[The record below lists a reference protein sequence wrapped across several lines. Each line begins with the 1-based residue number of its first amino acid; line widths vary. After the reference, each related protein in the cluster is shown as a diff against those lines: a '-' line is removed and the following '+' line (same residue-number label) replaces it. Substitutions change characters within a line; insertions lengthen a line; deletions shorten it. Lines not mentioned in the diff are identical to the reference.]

1 MSIKSKFD
9 FATAKKYY
17 ETKFPMHK
25 LEKASNFSDPC
36 TINCHIHGEV
46 EVTSYMSLVTSLYG
60 CPLCGKHNRNK
71 IRDKNKSM
79 LAIASKIKAAN
90 ERYSAKFPN
99 KKLVSYTDSGST
111 YSIDCEIHGKVT
123 TTYAKILNSDFR
135 CPKCVRESVVV
146 ERKAKSLET
155 HKAKYEERFPENKLV
170 HYESSKKPCS
180 IICHVHGLVENLN
193 YNSIIKSSTGCPLC
207 GKKTRIKKEAT
218 VAKRIQE
225 VKDKYR
231 KRFPNNLLIDYTS
244 ATSTCTIICS
254 IHGEQKGIYANFMR
268 SKYGCPKCA
277 QLAVE
282 ANIYAHQK
290 AVQAV
295 KAQQYN
301 PDFDHHTLNKLN
313 RMLKE
318 SSVEYV
324 VKQLS
329 TNEPRVENSL
339 DDNQVNERK
348 PEPKVEDIPTPEPK
362 VENPPTTEPN
372 VKYLVKHLQTTE
384 PIIYDSVEELPNED
398 FVLVPFYND
407 IRLSAG
413 SGQFPTDL
421 ETRPIPLSR
430 LDLQKKGINPKNV
443 ICCKVRGDSM
453 EPMLQDGAMV
463 GIDMSDTEVKAG
475 KIYAFVESDGTLRIK
490 SLIQQENGS
499 FKIHSINFAY
509 PTEVVK
515 AKDIKVIGR
524 LFWASTI
531 F

>member
-1 MSIKSKFD
+1 MSIRSKFD
-9 FATAKKYY
+9 FATAKKNY
-17 ETKFPMHK
+17 ETEFPLNK
-25 LEKASNFSDPC
+25 LEKASNLYDPC

-46 EVTSYMSLVTSLYG
+46 EASSYMHLVKSLYG
-60 CPLCGKHNRNK
+60 CPLCGKHNKGTYNNISVIANK
-71 IRDKNKSM
+71 FKV
-79 LAIASKIKAAN
+79 AS
-90 ERYSAKFPN
+90 ERYSAKYPD
-99 KKLVSYTDSGST
+99 KKLLSYTGSDGKYT
-111 YSIDCEIHGKVT
+111 IDCEIHGKVT
-123 TTYAKILNSDFR
+123 TTFAKIINSDFG
-135 CPKCVRESVVV
+135 CPQCVKESEIE
-146 ERKAKSLET
+146 ERKAKVLET
-155 HKAKYEERFPENKLV
+155 HKARYEERFPENKLV
-170 HYESSKKPCS
+170 HYESSTKPCS

-193 YNSIIKSSTGCPLC
+193 YANIVRSTTGCPLC
-207 GKKTRIKKEAT
+207 GQTTRKHRKST

-231 KRFPNNLLIDYTS
+231 KKFPNNQLIDYTS

-254 IHGEQKGIYANFMR
+254 IHGEQKGIYANLMR
-268 SKYGCPKCA
+268 SKFGCPECA
-277 QLAVE
+277 DLAVKTKRS
-282 ANIYAHQK
+282 AYKNAI
-290 AVQAV
+290 QAV
-295 KAQQYN
+295 KAGRYN
-301 PDFDHHTLNKLN
+301 QDFDHHILNELN
-313 RMLKE
+313 RRLKE
-318 SSVEYV
+318 SSAEYV

-329 TNEPRVENSL
+329 TNEPRIENSL
-339 DDNQVNERK
+339 DDNQVNERN
-348 PEPKVEDIPTPEPK
+348 PEPK
-362 VENPPTTEPN
+362 VENPPTIDPSVE
-372 VKYLVKHLQTTE
+372 YLVQHLQTTE

-490 SLIQQENGS
+490 SLIQMENGS

-509 PTEVVK
+509 PTEIVK

>member
-9 FATAKKYY
+9 FATAKKNY

-60 CPLCGKHNRNK
+60 CPLCGKQNRNK
-71 IRDKNKSM
+71 NRDKNKSIS
-79 LAIASKIKAAN
+79 AIASKIKAAN

-135 CPKCVRESVVV
+135 CPKCVKESTIV
-146 ERKAKSLET
+146 ERKAKSLEI
-155 HKAKYEERFPENKLV
+155 HKTRYEEKFPENKLV
-170 HYESSKKPCS
+170 HYEGSKKPCS
-180 IICHVHGLVENLN
+180 IICHVHGLVENLK
-193 YNSIIKSSTGCPLC
+193 YDSIIRSTTGCPLC
-207 GKKTRIKKEAT
+207 GKKVRTKKEAT
-218 VAKRIQE
+218 VAKRRQE
-225 VKDKYR
+225 IKDKYR
-231 KRFPNNLLIDYTS
+231 KKFPNNQLIDYTS
-244 ATSTCTIICS
+244 STSTCTIICS
-254 IHGEQKGIYANFMR
+254 IHGEQKGIYARVIN

-277 QLAVE
+277 HLAVK
-282 ANIYAHQK
+282 ANMYAHKK

-301 PDFDHHTLNKLN
+301 PDFDHYTLNKLN
-313 RMLKE
+313 RIMKE

-329 TNEPRVENSL
+329 TNEP
-339 DDNQVNERK
+339 
-348 PEPKVEDIPTPEPK
+348 K
-362 VENPPTTEPN
+362 VENPPTIDPN

-524 LFWASTI
+524 LFWASTT

>member
-1 MSIKSKFD
+1 MSIRSKFD
-9 FATAKKYY
+9 FAIAKKNY
-17 ETKFPMHK
+17 ETQFPLNK
-25 LEKASNFSDPC
+25 LEKAGNLYDPC

-46 EVTSYMSLVTSLYG
+46 EVTSYMHLTVSLYG
-60 CPLCGKHNRNK
+60 CPLCGKQNK
-71 IRDKNKSM
+71 GKNKSVS
-79 LAIASKIKAAN
+79 AIASKIKVLSD
-90 ERYSAKFPN
+90 RYTAKFPN
-99 KKLVSYTDSGST
+99 KKLVSYKNARTPCT
-111 YSIDCEIHGKVT
+111 VECEIHGKVT
-123 TTYAKILNSDFR
+123 GLYPAIINSYSG
-135 CPKCVRESVVV
+135 CPECDIENAVAL
-146 ERKAKSLET
+146 RKAKLLEI
-155 HKAKYEERFPENKLV
+155 HKTRYEERFPENKLV

-180 IICHVHGLVENLN
+180 IICHVHGLVENLR
-193 YNSIIKSSTGCPLC
+193 YDSIIRSTTGCPLC
-207 GKKTRIKKEAT
+207 GLMTRKRKEAT

-225 VKDKYR
+225 IKDKYR
-231 KRFPNNLLIDYTS
+231 KKFPNNKLIDYTDF
-244 ATSTCTIICS
+244 TSTCTIICS
-254 IHGEQKGIYANFMR
+254 IHGEQKGIYARVIN
-268 SKYGCPKCA
+268 SKYGCPECA
-277 QLAVE
+277 QLAVR
-282 ANIYAHQK
+282 ANMYAHKK

-301 PDFDHHTLNKLN
+301 PDFDHHTLNELN
-313 RMLKE
+313 RIMKE

-324 VKQLS
+324 VKHL
-329 TNEPRVENSL
+329 PI
-339 DDNQVNERK
+339 
-348 PEPKVEDIPTPEPK
+348 PEPKPEDTQTESKPEDIPTPEPK
-362 VENPPTTEPN
+362 TEDPPTTEPN
-372 VKYLVKHLQTTE
+372 VKYLVQHLQTTE
-384 PIIYDSVEELPNED
+384 PIIYDSVEELPNDD

-490 SLIQQENGS
+490 SLIQMENGS

-509 PTEVVK
+509 PTEIVK

>member
-1 MSIKSKFD
+1 MPIRTID
-9 FATAKKYY
+9 VEKY
-17 ETKFPMHK
+17 
-25 LEKASNFSDPC
+25 
-36 TINCHIHGEV
+36 
-46 EVTSYMSLVTSLYG
+46 
-60 CPLCGKHNRNK
+60 
-71 IRDKNKSM
+71 
-79 LAIASKIKAAN
+79 
-90 ERYSAKFPN
+90 
-99 KKLVSYTDSGST
+99 
-111 YSIDCEIHGKVT
+111 
-123 TTYAKILNSDFR
+123 
-135 CPKCVRESVVV
+135 
-146 ERKAKSLET
+146 
-155 HKAKYEERFPENKLV
+155 KAKYQEKFPENQLV

-193 YNSIIKSSTGCPLC
+193 YGNIFRSSTGCPLC

-282 ANIYAHQK
+282 ANIYAHKK

-295 KAQQYN
+295 KAKHYDPN
-301 PDFDHHTLNKLN
+301 LNHHKLNELN
-313 RMLKE
+313 RMMQE
-318 SSVEYV
+318 SSVEY
-324 VKQLS
+324 
-329 TNEPRVENSL
+329 
-339 DDNQVNERK
+339 
-348 PEPKVEDIPTPEPK
+348 
-362 VENPPTTEPN
+362 
-372 VKYLVKHLQTTE
+372 LVQHLQTTE
-384 PIIYDSVEELPNED
+384 PIIYDSVEELPNDD

-509 PTEVVK
+509 PTEIVK

-524 LFWASTI
+524 LFWASTT

>member
-1 MSIKSKFD
+1 MSIRSKFD
-9 FATAKKYY
+9 FATAKKSY
-17 ETKFPMHK
+17 ETEFPMNK
-25 LEKASNFSDPC
+25 LEKASNFYEPC
-36 TINCHIHGEV
+36 TINCYIHGEV
-46 EVTSYMSLVTSLYG
+46 EVTSYLHLVVSLYG
-60 CPLCGKHNRNK
+60 CPLCGRQNK
-71 IRDKNKSM
+71 GKNKSKS
-79 LAIASKIKAAN
+79 AIANKIKVLSD
-90 ERYSAKFPN
+90 RYNAKFPN
-99 KKLVSYTDSGST
+99 KKLVSCTNAT
-111 YSIDCEIHGKVT
+111 KPCTVECEIHGKVT
-123 TTYAKILNSDFR
+123 GLYIAIINSYSGCPECDIENAVAFR
-135 CPKCVRESVVV
+135 KS
-146 ERKAKSLET
+146 KSLET
-155 HKAKYEERFPENKLV
+155 HKAKYEERFPENQLV
-170 HYESSKKPCS
+170 HFDSTKKPCS

-207 GKKTRIKKEAT
+207 GLTTRKRKAST

-225 VKDKYR
+225 AKIKYHT
-231 KRFPNNLLIDYTS
+231 KFPNNQLIDYTS

-254 IHGEQKGIYANFMR
+254 IHGEQKGIYANLMR
-268 SKYGCPKCA
+268 TKYGCPECA
-277 QLAVE
+277 QLAVGVRL
-282 ANIYAHQK
+282 A
-290 AVQAV
+290 
-295 KAQQYN
+295 AQQRDIQTDTTEQYN
-301 PDFDHHTLNKLN
+301 RGFNRIEGINHQILNKLN
-313 RMLKE
+313 RMMKE

-329 TNEPRVENSL
+329 TDEP
-339 DDNQVNERK
+339 K
-348 PEPKVEDIPTPEPK
+348 PEDTQTESKVEDIPTPEPEPK

-372 VKYLVKHLQTTE
+372 VKYLVQHLQTTE

-524 LFWASTI
+524 LFWASTT

>member
-1 MSIKSKFD
+1 MSIRSKFD
-9 FATAKKYY
+9 FATAKKNY
-17 ETKFPMHK
+17 ETQFPLNK
-25 LEKASNFSDPC
+25 LEKASNLYDPC

-46 EVTSYMSLVTSLYG
+46 EASTYMHLVKSLYG
-60 CPLCGKHNRNK
+60 CPLCGKHNKGNYTN
-71 IRDKNKSM
+71 ISIIADKFKV
-79 LAIASKIKAAN
+79 AS
-90 ERYSAKFPN
+90 ERYSAKYPD
-99 KKLVSYTDSGST
+99 KKLLSYTGSDGKYT
-111 YSIDCEIHGKVT
+111 IDCEIHGKVT
-123 TTYAKILNSDFR
+123 TTFAKIINSDFG
-135 CPKCVRESVVV
+135 CPQCVKESEIE
-146 ERKAKSLET
+146 ERKAKVLET

-170 HYESSKKPCS
+170 HYESSTKPCS

-193 YNSIIKSSTGCPLC
+193 YANIVRSTKGCPLC
-207 GKKTRIKKEAT
+207 GRLTIKRKAST

-225 VKDKYR
+225 AKIKYHT
-231 KRFPNNLLIDYTS
+231 KFPNNQLIDYTS

-254 IHGEQKGIYANFMR
+254 IHGKQKGIYANLMR
-268 SKYGCPKCA
+268 SKFGCPECA
-277 QLAVE
+277 DLAVKTKRS
-282 ANIYAHQK
+282 AYKNAI
-290 AVQAV
+290 QAV
-295 KAQQYN
+295 KAGRYN
-301 PDFDHHTLNKLN
+301 QDFDHHILNELN
-313 RMLKE
+313 RRLKE

-329 TNEPRVENSL
+329 TNEP
-339 DDNQVNERK
+339 K
-348 PEPKVEDIPTPEPK
+348 PED
-362 VENPPTTEPN
+362 PPTTDPN
-372 VKYLVKHLQTTE
+372 VKYLVQHLQTTE

-524 LFWASTI
+524 LFWASTT

>member
-9 FATAKKYY
+9 FATAKKNY
-17 ETKFPMHK
+17 ENEFPLNK
-25 LEKASNFSDPC
+25 LEKASNLYDPC
-36 TINCHIHGEV
+36 TINCHIHGILEV
-46 EVTSYMSLVTSLYG
+46 SSYMHLAVSLYG
-60 CPLCGKHNRNK
+60 CPLCGRQNK
-71 IRDKNKSM
+71 GKNKSI
-79 LAIASKIKAAN
+79 LAIASKIKVLSD
-90 ERYSAKFPN
+90 RYTAKFPN
-99 KKLVSYTDSGST
+99 KKLVSYTNART
-111 YSIDCEIHGKVT
+111 PCTVECEIHGKVT
-123 TTYAKILNSDFR
+123 GLYTAIINSYSG
-135 CPKCVRESVVV
+135 CPECDIENAVAL
-146 ERKAKSLET
+146 RKAKSLEK
-155 HKAKYEERFPENKLV
+155 HKTKYEERFPENKLV
-170 HYESSKKPCS
+170 HYESSTKPCS

-207 GKKTRIKKEAT
+207 GRTTRIKKETT

-225 VKDKYR
+225 AKTKYHT
-231 KRFPNNLLIDYTS
+231 KFPNNQLIDYTS

-254 IHGEQKGIYANFMR
+254 IHGEQKGIYANLMR
-268 SKYGCPKCA
+268 SKYGCPECA
-277 QLAVE
+277 QLAVG
-282 ANIYAHQK
+282 ARLAAHQND
-290 AVQAV
+290 VQTDTTD
-295 KAQQYN
+295 QYN
-301 PDFDHHTLNKLN
+301 QGVNRFKGINHEILNKIN
-313 RMLKE
+313 RMLKDF
-318 SSVEYV
+318 SVDYIA
-324 VKQLS
+324 KQFR
-329 TNEPRVENSL
+329 TP
-339 DDNQVNERK
+339 DH
-348 PEPKVEDIPTPEPK
+348 KVEDTQTTPRVVNLPS
-362 VENPPTTEPN
+362 TEPN
-372 VKYLVKHLQTTE
+372 VKYLVQHLQTTE
-384 PIIYDSVEELPNED
+384 PIIYDSVEELPKED

-524 LFWASTI
+524 LFWASTT

>member
-1 MSIKSKFD
+1 MSIRSKFD
-9 FATAKKYY
+9 FATAKKNY
-17 ETKFPMHK
+17 ETEFPLNK
-25 LEKASNFSDPC
+25 LEKASNLYDPC

-46 EVTSYMSLVTSLYG
+46 EASSYMHLVKSLYG
-60 CPLCGKHNRNK
+60 CPLCGKHNKGTYNNISVIANK
-71 IRDKNKSM
+71 FKV
-79 LAIASKIKAAN
+79 AS
-90 ERYSAKFPN
+90 ERYSAKYPD
-99 KKLVSYTDSGST
+99 KKLLSYTGSDGKYT
-111 YSIDCEIHGKVT
+111 IDCEIHGKVT
-123 TTYAKILNSDFR
+123 TTFAKIVKSDFR
-135 CPKCVRESVVV
+135 CPKCVKESTIE
-146 ERKAKSLET
+146 ERKAKVLET
-155 HKAKYEERFPENKLV
+155 HKTRYEEKFPENQLV
-170 HYESSKKPCS
+170 HFESTTRPCS
-180 IICHVHGLVENLN
+180 IICHVHGLVENLRYDN
-193 YNSIIKSSTGCPLC
+193 IIRSTTGCPLC
-207 GKKTRIKKEAT
+207 GLTTRKRKEAT
-218 VAKRIQE
+218 VAKRVQE
-225 VKDKYR
+225 AKIKYHT
-231 KRFPNNLLIDYTS
+231 KFPNNKLIDYTDF
-244 ATSTCTIICS
+244 TSTCTIICS

-268 SKYGCPKCA
+268 SKYGCPECA
-277 QLAVE
+277 QLAVG
-282 ANIYAHQK
+282 AKLAAHQK

-295 KAQQYN
+295 KDKQYN
-301 PDFDHHTLNKLN
+301 QDFDHHILNELN
-313 RMLKE
+313 RRLKE

-372 VKYLVKHLQTTE
+372 VKYLVQHLQTTE

-490 SLIQQENGS
+490 SLIQMENGS

-509 PTEVVK
+509 PTEIVK